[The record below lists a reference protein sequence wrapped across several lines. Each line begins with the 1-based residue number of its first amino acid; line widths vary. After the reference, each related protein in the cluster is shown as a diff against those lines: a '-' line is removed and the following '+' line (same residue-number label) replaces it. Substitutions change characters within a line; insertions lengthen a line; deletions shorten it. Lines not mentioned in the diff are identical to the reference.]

1 MVIDTRIEGDPAG
14 IRASAR
20 WLKNRLASG
29 VDQTVTEMRGVRDA
43 AAAGWQGGA
52 GPAFQARMDG
62 GSRKADDLRTDIET
76 AANSL
81 SVYADD
87 LDDVQQGMART
98 RRQAVDAGLIVI
110 DDQIQLPGDGPTLQA
125 IPTDGTAG
133 PAQVQASEEGLAVSR
148 AHQVKVDAYQ
158 LAQRQADG
166 YWSAHNAAKSIAR
179 NMWDDLYGKA
189 FLQVGDLVNGAVV
202 GGLVAKHRSILKAQ
216 SAALLADSKRL
227 AEHYLKT
234 PGGTAQSRYLND
246 ASWKRFLDADEL
258 ARKAPKAGAR
268 IAGKIP
274 VIGLGI
280 TAAGV
285 GYDIH
290 QGKPVGKAVISGVGG
305 AAAAMAAGAAIGTLV
320 PIPVVGTVG
329 GAVVGL
335 VVGVGVS
342 GALDYAYDGL
352 PQGVKDS
359 IEGGFSAT
367 GEAIGEVGDAIGGG
381 AKKAW
386 EAIF

>member
-1 MVIDTRIEGDPAG
+1 MTIDTRIEGDPDG
-14 IRASAR
+14 IRTASQ
-20 WLKNRLASG
+20 WMKNNLASS
-29 VDQTVTEMRGVRDA
+29 VDQTVTEMRAARDDA
-43 AAAGWQGGA
+43 ATGWQGGA
-52 GPAFQARMDG
+52 GPAFQSRMDTG
-62 GSRKADDLRTDIET
+62 GQKADSLRTDIET

-81 SVYADD
+81 AVYADD
-87 LDDVQQGMART
+87 LDDAQQGMART
-98 RRQAVDAGLIVI
+98 RQMAVDAGLTVV
-110 DDQIQLPGDGPTLQA
+110 DDQIQPPGAGPTLQA
-125 IPTDGTAG
+125 IPTDGTAT
-133 PAQVQASEEGLAVSR
+133 PTQVQAYEEGLAASR
-148 AHQVKVDAYQ
+148 AHQAKVDAYQ

-166 YWSAHNAAKSIAR
+166 YWSAHNAAKGIAR

-189 FLQVGDLVNGAVV
+189 FLQAGDLVNGAVV

-216 SAALLADSKRL
+216 SAALLDDSKRL

-234 PGGTAQSRYLND
+234 PGGTAQSRYLNN
-246 ASWKRFLDADEL
+246 ASWKKFLEADEL
-258 ARKAPKAGAR
+258 ARRAPNAGAR

-280 TAAGV
+280 TAAGI

-305 AAAAMAAGAAIGTLV
+305 AAAAMAAGAAIGTLI

-329 GAVVGL
+329 GAVAGL
-335 VVGVGVS
+335 IIGVGVS

-359 IEGGFSAT
+359 IEGGISAA
-367 GEAIGEVGDAIGGG
+367 GDAIGDMGDAIGGG
-381 AKKAW
+381 AQKAW
-386 EAIF
+386 DAIF